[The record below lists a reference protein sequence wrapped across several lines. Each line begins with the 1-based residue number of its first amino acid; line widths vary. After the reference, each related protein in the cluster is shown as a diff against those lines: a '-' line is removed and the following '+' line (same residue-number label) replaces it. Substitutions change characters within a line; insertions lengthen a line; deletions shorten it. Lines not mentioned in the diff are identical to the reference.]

1 MVPVSSLRPLLFSV
15 AVLVLSDRPL
25 NIFFGAGVFTTI
37 GACTA
42 ITSFF
47 SGSVVSKWF
56 CLVVPKVV
64 VKLFVIIM
72 SKVSGLRETERE
84 REGNNQIDRL
94 VSSVVQWCL
103 CGSVWWC
110 R

>member
-25 NIFFGAGVFTTI
+25 VIFSELEFLPLLVHAQLSLV
-37 GACTA
+37 
-42 ITSFF
+42 S
-47 SGSVVSKWF
+47 SVVSKWF

-72 SKVSGLRETERE
+72 SKVSGLKETERDRE
-84 REGNNQIDRL
+84 REGGQ
-94 VSSVVQWCL
+94 
-103 CGSVWWC
+103 
-110 R
+110 

>member
-1 MVPVSSLRPLLFSV
+1 MVPVSTPRPLLFSV

-72 SKVSGLRETERE
+72 SKVSGLREREIEKTRE
-84 REGNNQIDRL
+84 RQRERGRAIIR
-94 VSSVVQWCL
+94 
-103 CGSVWWC
+103 
-110 R
+110 

>member
-1 MVPVSSLRPLLFSV
+1 MVPVSSPWPLLFSV

-72 SKVSGLRETERE
+72 SKVSGLRERDRENEKETDRETERE
-84 REGNNQIDRL
+84 RVLKNSNVKKSMQ
-94 VSSVVQWCL
+94 
-103 CGSVWWC
+103 
-110 R
+110 